1 MTKPGRVLRAI
12 ALALLASGA
21 GIAAGETAPA
31 REPLI
36 FASPIHAGCKASNAR
51 TCQIVVEPLT
61 INIASG
67 AKLALFQVRVD
78 NMVVYDWRPDQSNPP
93 PSSGTTYSPTRV
105 ALGFGVT
112 CNKSHTVS
120 LVGRDTGDATLFN
133 LGSTSP
139 IPCPAPLP
147 ALTFWA
153 LPPCR
158 VVDTRNVAGPDAG
171 APALAPGE
179 TRAVATPQK
188 CGIPPTAA
196 AISVNLTITSPTAP
210 GFVTL
215 YPADGTR
222 PLASSINFSP
232 GQTRANNATLPLAVD
247 ASGFSV
253 FNGSAGSVHFI
264 LDVNGFFE

>member
-1 MTKPGRVLRAI
+1 MGARCFLSGTAVV
-12 ALALLASGA
+12 LLAAGA
-21 GIAAGETAPA
+21 CVAVAENAPA
-31 REPLI
+31 REPMI
-36 FASPIHAGCKASNAR
+36 FASPIHAGCKAFNAR

-67 AKLALFQVRVD
+67 QKLALFQVRVD
-78 NMVVYDWRPDQSNPP
+78 NVTVYDWRPDQSNPP
-93 PSSGTTYSPTRV
+93 PSVGTTYTPTGV
-105 ALGFGVT
+105 AWGFGVT

-120 LVGRDTGDATLFN
+120 LVGRDTGDVSLLN
-133 LGSTSP
+133 LGTTNP
-139 IPCPAPLP
+139 IQCPAPLP
-147 ALTFWA
+147 ALTFYA

-158 VVDTRNVAGPDAG
+158 VIDTRNVAGPDAG

-179 TRAVATPQK
+179 NRTVATPQK
-188 CGIPPTAA
+188 CGLPPTAA
-196 AISVNLTITSPTAP
+196 AVSVNLTITSPTAP

-247 ASGFSV
+247 ATGFRV
-253 FNGSAGSVHFI
+253 FNGSTGTVHFI
-264 LDVNGFFE
+264 LDVNGYFE

>member
-1 MTKPGRVLRAI
+1 MTKPGRILSAI
-12 ALALLASGA
+12 AVAQLASGA
-21 GIAAGETAPA
+21 GVAAGETAPG
-31 REPLI
+31 REPMI
-36 FASPIHAGCKASNAR
+36 FVSPIHAGCKAFNAR
-51 TCQIVVEPLT
+51 TCQIVVEPIT
-61 INIASG
+61 INVVSG
-67 AKLALFQVRVD
+67 QKLALFQIRVD

-93 PSSGTTYSPTRV
+93 PFVGTLYSLSPV
-105 ALGFGVT
+105 AWGFGVT

-120 LVGRDTGDATLFN
+120 LVGRDTGDASLFN

-139 IPCPAPLP
+139 IQCPAPLP
-147 ALTFWA
+147 ALTFYA

-158 VVDTRNVAGPDAG
+158 VIDTRNAAGPAAG

-196 AISVNLTITSPTAP
+196 AISVNLTITCSTAP

-215 YPADGTR
+215 FPADGTR

-232 GQTRANNATLPLAVD
+232 GQTRANNAALPLAVD
-247 ASGFSV
+247 ATGFSV
-253 FNGSAGSVHFI
+253 FNGSAGTVHFI
-264 LDVNGFFE
+264 LDVNGYFE